1 MRLVRAATA
10 AVVLVVVIVGLP
22 AALLH
27 VGHWPI
33 TGLPTSEQWR
43 DLPNTALTDTAV
55 YGALTVAAWLV
66 WALFTASAVAELA
79 AEFTGR
85 QPRSVPLAGPLQLGA
100 RQLVAAVLMAVAVTG
115 PFARHAAAIPLPPR
129 AAAPIAAA
137 TATRNSHPTE
147 TRAPP
152 PTIASAPATITV
164 AVGDNPWDL
173 AEQHLG
179 DGMRWHELY
188 DLNRGAPQPDGR
200 AWTVPD
206 QIEAGWIL
214 QLPPS
219 NQPNAN
225 VASGIVTVQP
235 GDTLSEIAQDELGD
249 ANDYPELF
257 AVNEGVAQPDGDTLR
272 DPDLIR
278 PGWILTVPGAAPA
291 LPVEPTPAPPAP
303 DTPIAPASPAP
314 ISAPPTTVN
323 GNNAAAPRAPIAGNG
338 SAARDD
344 PGGIFDAGRL
354 GVAGAILSAGL
365 AAVIRRRRRRQQQQR
380 RPGRR
385 LTPLPPT
392 DGVTAELVAG
402 DDTLARRVLATL
414 QLLAADGAAG
424 SNVSV
429 PRLVHVH
436 DEHVE
441 VLLTEPTVAVADG
454 WEGSGGGRI
463 WTHPLI
469 DESVLTD
476 EGNETPLLPALTT
489 IGALDDGGFLVN
501 LEAEA
506 VIGITGDPTS
516 VADLA
521 ASMVH
526 EQATNPLATTHSV
539 YTVGLPAAHAALG
552 VRGAA
557 DVAAALADVTAQT
570 DAIEAAM
577 TEADAA
583 TVLDL
588 RAGSQHEPWGPVVV
602 FITAAA
608 IAADP
613 ESFDQL
619 TRIARRRAGVAVV
632 AVGVLPVDA
641 TEITTT
647 ADTLT
652 VPALGLRCTPQHL
665 DTTAVTG
672 IAKLLDATDP
682 AYPDQPAPDDETLLT
697 TPERVDD
704 GNSQDNPPTV
714 FVLGAVRVEHPGGLT
729 PQQAAMLSFLAV
741 NGPATADALQHAVWA
756 GRRPAKK
763 RFANAIHE
771 LRRIVGTDHLPPSA
785 DGRYRLVGLASD
797 LDLLE
802 QRLATART
810 ADAPSAALRSALEL
824 VTGPPLTY
832 EGRHRQHYTWVD
844 FGNHASRLEAI
855 IGDAAHELST
865 TACESGDTSTAEWA
879 ARQGLF
885 ASPTNETLVGDLI
898 AAHVAAGDRSTATKV
913 LTEYEGAL
921 DDMGAGEPPAHFYEL
936 LDQSQAS

>member
-1 MRLVRAATA
+1 M
-10 AVVLVVVIVGLP
+10 
-22 AALLH
+22 
-27 VGHWPI
+27 
-33 TGLPTSEQWR
+33 
-43 DLPNTALTDTAV
+43 
-55 YGALTVAAWLV
+55 
-66 WALFTASAVAELA
+66 
-79 AEFTGR
+79 
-85 QPRSVPLAGPLQLGA
+85 
-100 RQLVAAVLMAVAVTG
+100 
-115 PFARHAAAIPLPPR
+115 
-129 AAAPIAAA
+129 
-137 TATRNSHPTE
+137 

-152 PTIASAPATITV
+152 PPDTAPAPATITV

-173 AEQHLG
+173 AERHLG
-179 DGMRWHELY
+179 NGMRWRELY

-206 QIEAGWIL
+206 QIDAGWIL
-214 QLPPS
+214 ELPPNS
-219 NQPNAN
+219 QPSAN
-225 VASGIVTVQP
+225 VASTASTYIVEP
-235 GDTLSEIAQDELGD
+235 GDTLSAIAETNLGDPNRYPEIA
-249 ANDYPELF
+249 AATSP
-257 AVNEGVAQPDGDTLR
+257 VVQPDGRHLT
-272 DPDLIR
+272 DPNLIR

-291 LPVEPTPAPPAP
+291 LPVGPTPAPPAP
-303 DTPIAPASPAP
+303 DTPIAPASPTP
-314 ISAPPTTVN
+314 TSAPPSTVN
-323 GNNAAAPRAPIAGNG
+323 GNNADAPSAPIAGNG
-338 SAARDD
+338 SAARDE

-385 LTPLPPT
+385 LAPLPPT

-424 SNVSV
+424 SRVPV

-454 WEGSGGGRI
+454 WEASGGGRI

-469 DESVLTD
+469 DESALTD
-476 EGNETPLLPALTT
+476 GGNETPLLPALTT

-526 EQATNPLATTHSV
+526 EQATSPLATTHSV

-557 DVAAALADVTAQT
+557 DVAAALADVTAQA

-588 RAGSQHEPWGPVVV
+588 RAGTQHEPWGPVVV
-602 FITAAA
+602 FVTAAA

-652 VPALGLRCTPQHL
+652 VPRWGCAAPRNTSTQRRSPALPRCST
-665 DTTAVTG
+665 
-672 IAKLLDATDP
+672 
-682 AYPDQPAPDDETLLT
+682 
-697 TPERVDD
+697 
-704 GNSQDNPPTV
+704 PPT
-714 FVLGAVRVEHPGGLT
+714 
-729 PQQAAMLSFLAV
+729 
-741 NGPATADALQHAVWA
+741 
-756 GRRPAKK
+756 
-763 RFANAIHE
+763 
-771 LRRIVGTDHLPPSA
+771 RRIPTSPRPTTKPSSPPPSA
-785 DGRYRLVGLASD
+785 STTGM
-797 LDLLE
+797 
-802 QRLATART
+802 RT
-810 ADAPSAALRSALEL
+810 TTRRPCSCSAPSAWNTRAGSLPSRSPCCRSSRSTVPRPPTRCSTRCGRAVDRPRNGSPTPSTSCAASSAPTTSLRRRTAA
-824 VTGPPLTY
+824 TGSSVWP
-832 EGRHRQHYTWVD
+832 
-844 FGNHASRLEAI
+844 A
-855 IGDAAHELST
+855 
-865 TACESGDTSTAEWA
+865 TSTSSSSGWRRRAPRTRRPRRCG
-879 ARQGLF
+879 ARSNW
-885 ASPTNETLVGDLI
+885 SP
-898 AAHVAAGDRSTATKV
+898 DRR
-913 LTEYEGAL
+913 
-921 DDMGAGEPPAHFYEL
+921 
-936 LDQSQAS
+936 